1 MLELNGFSLFEFDIK
16 ASLKICAYKM
26 AFFWGGGGG
35 GEECEELRNIAIER
49 YL

>member
-1 MLELNGFSLFEFDIK
+1 MLKRLELNGFSLFAFDIK
-16 ASLKICAYKM
+16 ASLKICAYKL
-26 AFFWGGGGG
+26 FFLGG